1 MVYENKMRNTLK
13 IGLVVSLSAFLAA
26 CGSQEEAAQQMQAM
40 PVTMKTMQSV
50 NLPLTLEVMAQTEGA
65 KETEVRARVGGILLK
80 RLYDE
85 GSFVKEGQ
93 PLFQIDP
100 EPYKI
105 AFARA
110 KASAEQ
116 TAREEKRLKGL
127 VKNQAVSQKEY
138 DDSFSANA
146 VAQAAL
152 REAQLNLE
160 WTTVTAPVSGVTG
173 RSLKSEGS
181 LVTVGSDSLLTS
193 VYQNNPIWVR
203 FGLSE
208 NEAARLPDGR
218 PSSKSIKSVEMVLP
232 NGKTYAQKGK
242 INFLASTI
250 DTTLGTQ
257 QLRAEF
263 PNPDGD
269 LLPGQFVRVKL
280 LSHERPNVFLV
291 PQSAVTQTQ
300 TGYLVMLA
308 NQENKVEPRKV
319 EVAEWVGSDW
329 VITGGLKDGER
340 VITDNILKLKTGAAV
355 MDKAVLMAQQQ
366 AQQAQQAQQKAE

>member
-1 MVYENKMRNTLK
+1 MRNTLK

-340 VITDNILKLKTGAAV
+340 VITDNILKLKTGASV